1 MKLYYALPATS
12 MAMLWTP
19 LNVMQGIYIKH
30 YGFAMATMALILLAS
45 RVYDA
50 AADLAVGGVS
60 DWLKAKTGQRKP
72 LFALG
77 AVLFMVTGAFVYI
90 PPSSVS
96 PLYLA
101 FWLFAF
107 FTGYATVYVSHLA
120 WGAELAPDSRQ
131 KTELFGFRTAA
142 GYAGLC
148 LFYSMPLLPVFDTS
162 EITPQTIRIAVL
174 LSLTWMCVS
183 LVLCLKK
190 VPEGMAPVSSA
201 TQSVISLASLRA
213 VGANRPFVALM
224 AAYLLAGAGLGVWY
238 GMIFIYVDIY
248 LQRGALF
255 APLYLLAFAVGV
267 ASAFAWNRCAA
278 RFGKKAAWSAGMGL
292 ALAAAIATPCL
303 TPANA
308 DAWTLGAILMV
319 NTIGLVSFEL
329 LPGSILGDVA
339 DYSLLKNGRNQTGTY
354 FSVYMFVTKVLFALG
369 SALGLGLASWLGF
382 EPTAANQSPSGTFAL
397 TVAMAW
403 VPGAFLA
410 AAIIAIPF
418 IPMNERRHATVRR
431 RLAQR
436 AARISR
442 AAHRGPASDHS
453 GSSVTSA

>member
-50 AADLAVGGVS
+50 VADLAVGGIS
-60 DWLKAKTGQRKP
+60 DWLKAKTGRRKP
-72 LFALG
+72 LFAAG
-77 AVLFMVTGAFVYI
+77 AVLFAVTGAFVYI
-90 PPSSVS
+90 PPASVS
-96 PLYLA
+96 PMYLA

-120 WGAELAPDSRQ
+120 WGAELAPGSRQ

-148 LFYSMPLLPVFDTS
+148 LFYSMPLLPIFESS

-174 LSLTWMCVS
+174 VSLTWMVVS
-183 LVLCLKK
+183 LALCLKN
-190 VPEGMAPVSSA
+190 VPEGTTTERPGGH
-201 TQSVISLASLRA
+201 SVVSLASLRA
-213 VGANRPFVALM
+213 VAANRPFVVLM
-224 AAYLLAGAGLGVWY
+224 AAYVLAGAGLGVWY

-248 LQRGALF
+248 LKRGALF

-267 ASAFAWNRCAA
+267 SSAFAWNRFAA
-278 RFGKKAAWSAGMGL
+278 RFGKKAAWSVGTLL
-292 ALAAAIATPCL
+292 ALATAVAMPFL

-308 DAWTLGAILMV
+308 DAWTIGAILIL

-369 SALGLGLASWLGF
+369 GAIGLGLASWLGF
-382 EPTAANQSPSGTFAL
+382 EPTAANQSPAGTFAL

-403 VPGAFLA
+403 VPGALLTA
-410 AAIIAIPF
+410 AVIAIPF
-418 IPMNERRHATVRR
+418 IPMNERRHAIVRR

-436 AARISR
+436 A
-442 AAHRGPASDHS
+442 
-453 GSSVTSA
+453 